1 MVLMVWLQQ
10 ITYYIHPH
18 LTDTMKKFFLTMMV
32 AAISLTSFAQQFG
45 GGQRREFKP
54 EDMATRRADQVKE
67 AAQTTDEQYKKV
79 YDLFLKQAQEQQAR
93 MKEAQEKGERPQFN
107 REDMQKQQEA
117 TNAALKEILG
127 AEKFEAYQKAQQER
141 RQRMGQGGGF
151 GGGRPRGQG
160 GQRPQGQ
167 NL

>member
-1 MVLMVWLQQ
+1 M
-10 ITYYIHPH
+10 
-18 LTDTMKKFFLTMMV
+18 MKKFFFSMML
-32 AAISLTSFAQQFG
+32 AAISLTSFAQQG

-54 EDMATRRADQVKE
+54 EDQSTRRANQVKE
-67 AAQTTDEQYKKV
+67 AAKTTDEQYQKV

-117 TNAALKEILG
+117 TTAALKEILTEEQY
-127 AEKFEAYQKAQQER
+127 AAYEKAQQER

-151 GGGRPRGQG
+151 GGGQGGGRPRGQGGPG

-167 NL
+167 NM

>member
-1 MVLMVWLQQ
+1 M
-10 ITYYIHPH
+10 
-18 LTDTMKKFFLTMMV
+18 
-32 AAISLTSFAQQFG
+32 
-45 GGQRREFKP
+45 
-54 EDMATRRADQVKE
+54 
-67 AAQTTDEQYKKV
+67 

-151 GGGRPRGQG
+151 GGGRPRSQG

>member
-1 MVLMVWLQQ
+1 
-10 ITYYIHPH
+10 
-18 LTDTMKKFFLTMMV
+18 
-32 AAISLTSFAQQFG
+32 
-45 GGQRREFKP
+45 
-54 EDMATRRADQVKE
+54 
-67 AAQTTDEQYKKV
+67 
-79 YDLFLKQAQEQQAR
+79 